1 MKFDSMLETAKAPE
15 PTDRYLQ
22 GPFRVLAMDI
32 DIRGHH
38 PSYVRNFAKTW
49 AEYNIQGNLDF
60 LVSHRFFELHPDETK
75 YVQSLSSHGIRI
87 ISLTQAEDDRMEAIP
102 YLRYFQAWK
111 LFCKYSKSLESNHGL
126 LMFSDYLQLPMLIGK
141 QAPCPFSM
149 IYFRPTFH
157 YQILGN
163 YHPPWKE
170 RFRAWRKKLLM
181 KRVLKIARLA
191 RVYCLDNFAVEFI
204 KDHFR
209 PKASIEF
216 LPDSFATFPMTA
228 TELESMRLE
237 LGIDSSRKIFCLV
250 GILDRRKGVRELL
263 EAIQTL
269 SEAASKQ
276 VCVLL
281 VGELHVSQEVEII
294 ALLEQ
299 TKNNSQVQVVLRND
313 FVPEEDVQKYYELSD
328 VTLTTYQNHMGGSSA
343 LIRSALAKRPVLSSD
358 HGLMGEIVRKR
369 QLGLTVDATK
379 PHEIAKGILAFLDD
393 RPECK
398 LNLKSAQTFVEEN
411 SSARLAEALK
421 LLTITRR

>member
-1 MKFDSMLETAKAPE
+1 MLETAKTSAT
-15 PTDRYLQ
+15 TDRNSKET
-22 GPFRVLAMDI
+22 FRVLAIDI

-49 AEYNIQGNLDF
+49 AEHNIQGHLDF
-60 LVSHRFFELHPDETK
+60 LVSHKFFELHPDETK

-87 ISLTQAEDDRMEAIP
+87 HSLTQAEDDRMESIS
-102 YLRYFQAWK
+102 YLRYFRAWA
-111 LFCKYSKSLESNHGL
+111 LFCKYSKSLRSDHGFV
-126 LMFSDYLQLPMLIGK
+126 MFSDYFQLPMLIG
-141 QAPCPFSM
+141 QQSPCPFSM

-157 YQILGN
+157 YQLLGN

-181 KRVLKIARLA
+181 KRVLKIAKLA
-191 RVYCLDNFAVEFI
+191 RVYCLDNFAVEFM
-204 KDHFR
+204 KEHFR

-216 LPDSFATFPMTA
+216 LPDSFATFPVTT
-228 TELESMRLE
+228 TELESMRSE

-269 SEAASKQ
+269 SESEAKQ

-281 VGELHVSQEVEII
+281 VGELHISQKQEIM

-343 LIRSALAKRPVLSSD
+343 LIRSALAQRPVLSSD
-358 HGLMGEIVRKR
+358 HGLMGEIVRNR
-369 QLGLTVDATK
+369 QLGLTVDTTK
-379 PHEIAKGILAFLDD
+379 PDEIAKGIRAFLDD
-393 RPECK
+393 RSECK
-398 LNLKSAQTFVEEN
+398 LNLESAKTFVEEN

-421 LLTITRR
+421 MMTIAPR